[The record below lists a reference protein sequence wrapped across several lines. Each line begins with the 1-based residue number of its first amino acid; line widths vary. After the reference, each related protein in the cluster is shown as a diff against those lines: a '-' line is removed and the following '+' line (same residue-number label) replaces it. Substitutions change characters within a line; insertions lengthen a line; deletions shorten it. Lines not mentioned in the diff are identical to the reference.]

1 MSRERFVLL
10 YTLPVTSIT
19 RLPLDVNNII
29 VKTATSNKIKNE
41 YDNMSKLTGS
51 NLKEISWFI
60 REFHKVCDLATL
72 LSITDLCLLMWLSS
86 V

>member
-1 MSRERFVLL
+1 MSRERLLLL

-19 RLPLDVNNII
+19 RLLLDINNRRM
-29 VKTATSNKIKNE
+29 KTATSNKIKNE
-41 YDNMSKLTGS
+41 HDNMSKHTGS

-72 LSITDLCLLMWLSS
+72 LSIIDLCLLMWLSS
-86 V
+86 A

>member
-1 MSRERFVLL
+1 MSRERLFLL

-19 RLPLDVNNII
+19 RLPLDINNRRM
-29 VKTATSNKIKNE
+29 KTATSNKMKNE
-41 YDNMSKLTGS
+41 HDNMSKHTGS

>member
-1 MSRERFVLL
+1 MSRERLFLL

-19 RLPLDVNNII
+19 RLSLDINNRRM
-29 VKTATSNKIKNE
+29 KTATSNKMKNE
-41 YDNMSKLTGS
+41 HDNMSKHTGS

-86 V
+86 M

>member
-1 MSRERFVLL
+1 MSRERLLLL

-19 RLPLDVNNII
+19 RLPLDINNRRM
-29 VKTATSNKIKNE
+29 KTATSNKMKNE
-41 YDNMSKLTGS
+41 HDNMSKHTGS

>member
-1 MSRERFVLL
+1 MSRERLFLL

-19 RLPLDVNNII
+19 RLPLDINNRRM
-29 VKTATSNKIKNE
+29 KTATSNKMKNE
-41 YDNMSKLTGS
+41 HDNMSKHTGS

-86 V
+86 M